1 MDIQAITG
9 EAKQVLGGLS
19 FPVHKDDIINHVN
32 NHVKEHGASGELK
45 GLMEK
50 LPAQKFGSVEEI
62 MQKLPLGNIGEQIGK
77 FM

>member
-1 MDIQAITG
+1 MDIQAITS

-19 FPVHKDDIINHVN
+19 FPVHKDDIINHV
-32 NHVKEHGASGELK
+32 KERGANGELK

-77 FM
+77 LL

>member
-9 EAKQVLGGLS
+9 EAKQMLGGLS
-19 FPVHKDDIINHVN
+19 FPVHKDDIINHV
-32 NHVKEHGASGELK
+32 KERGASGELK
-45 GLMEK
+45 GLVEK
-50 LPAQKFGSVEEI
+50 LPAQKFGSMQEI